1 MDNHWNLLREVTAA
15 DDGNIR
21 AVAEVPVDSE
31 WFSGHFPGEPILP
44 GIALIHAVEQAVV
57 RGAQARGISLQVR
70 TLKRVKFLRPV
81 RPGSTLWI
89 DVNVENAQNNF
100 MFFFKVMEKENI
112 VCNGSMA
119 AKKII
124 DGEGGI

>member
-1 MDNHWNLLREVTAA
+1 MENHWNLLKEVSAGY
-15 DDGNIR
+15 DGDIR

-44 GIALIHAVEQAVV
+44 GIALIHMVEQAIIQE
-57 RGAQARGISLQVR
+57 AQARGISLQVR

-89 DVNVENAQNNF
+89 GVNIENNQNNF
-100 MFFFKVMEKENI
+100 MFSFKVMEKENI
-112 VCNGSMA
+112 VCSGSMA